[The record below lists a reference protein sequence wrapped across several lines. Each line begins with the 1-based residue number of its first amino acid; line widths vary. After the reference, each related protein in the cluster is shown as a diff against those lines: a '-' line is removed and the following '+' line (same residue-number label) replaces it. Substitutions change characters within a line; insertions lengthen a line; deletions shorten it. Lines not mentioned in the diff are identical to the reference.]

1 MNPTPSGPL
10 LLDTS
15 MFWNASGGV
24 RRYVCA
30 KHQWLASN
38 TDWRHE
44 VATPIVDDVARL
56 KVPSVPLPG
65 SGGAYR
71 LPLRRA
77 AAARLLIDAKPD
89 VIEAADPYRLA
100 WASLDAAH
108 ALDIPCVAFC
118 HSNFVQLAGQ
128 MAGAA
133 AERVA
138 RRYAAHLYRQFD
150 LVLAPS
156 RAMVAHLNDW
166 GVAAV
171 HQPLGVNTS
180 IFTPERRDAAW
191 RASLGLPSSARLLVF
206 AGRFAAE
213 KNLQTLVDAVALL
226 GEPYWL
232 IAIGAGPMPPRGAR
246 VIALPLVSDSTRL
259 ASMLAS
265 CDVFVHAGRQETFGL
280 AALEAMACGLPVVAA
295 ACEGMAETVDAT
307 VGCGVT
313 SATAT
318 ATATGSATATRTA
331 EEFAV
336 AISDVF
342 KRGVATLCGPAR
354 RRAQSY
360 DWNEVLPMLWDRY
373 REARSGRHSLSAVR
387 ANASASMPSITTQP
401 VQEACAEPGTAP

>member
-1 MNPTPSGPL
+1 MKPTSGRPL

-30 KHQWLASN
+30 KRQWLASH

-44 VATPIVDDVARL
+44 VATPIVDNVALL
-56 KVPSVPLPG
+56 KVPSMPLPG

-100 WASLDAAH
+100 WASLDAAR
-108 ALDIPCVAFC
+108 ALDVPCVAFC

-128 MAGAA
+128 VAGAA
-133 AERVA
+133 AERAA
-138 RRYAAHLYRQFD
+138 RRYAAHLYRHFD

-156 RAMVAHLNDW
+156 KAMVAHLHDW
-166 GVAAV
+166 GVTAL
-171 HQPLGVNTS
+171 HQPLGVDTTV
-180 IFTPERRDAAW
+180 FTPDRCDAAW
-191 RASLGLPSSARLLVF
+191 RASLGLPSSARLIVF
-206 AGRFAAE
+206 AGRFAPE

-246 VIALPLVSDSTRL
+246 VIVLPIVSDSTRL

-295 ACEGMAETVDAT
+295 ACEGMTETVDAT
-307 VGCGVT
+307 VGRGVT
-313 SATAT
+313 SAA
-318 ATATGSATATRTA
+318 A

-342 KRGVATLCGPAR
+342 ARGVDTLREPAR
-354 RRAQSY
+354 QRALSY
-360 DWNEVLPMLWDRY
+360 DWNKVLPMLWERY
-373 REARSGRHSLSAVR
+373 RAVISARSPPSTVPTNTSP
-387 ANASASMPSITTQP
+387 SMPSTAPRPTQVP
-401 VQEACAEPGTAP
+401 RAEPSTTP